1 MILYMKRIVKKY
13 KFIIPA
19 ALLLIVITACKRSFL
34 DKPPLGT
41 LNPQIVATKAGVQ
54 GLLIG
59 AYSLVDGE
67 GMGGF
72 DGFASGASNWIFGGV
87 ASDDAYKGSDPS
99 DVADAAP
106 YEQWVT
112 LTATNG
118 AIPQKWN
125 VDYGGIQR
133 SNDVLR
139 ILALT
144 PGLSDED
151 KAQITA
157 QSRFLR
163 AFFHMDL
170 KKIFG

>member
-1 MILYMKRIVKKY
+1 MKKINY
-13 KFIIPA
+13 KVLIPA
-19 ALLLIVITACKRSFL
+19 SLVLIVVLFACKKSFL

-67 GMGGF
+67 GASG

-112 LTATNG
+112 LTPTNG

-125 VDYGGIQR
+125 VC
-133 SNDVLR
+133 
-139 ILALT
+139 
-144 PGLSDED
+144 
-151 KAQITA
+151 
-157 QSRFLR
+157 
-163 AFFHMDL
+163 
-170 KKIFG
+170 